1 MVGKDE
7 STYNCPKNFLILE
20 GVIMQTVAGVFI
32 SRADAERAVQKLR
45 SMGLGDDKINLLTPG
60 SMEKEIAE
68 ANSVKTDDTE
78 QPGMGAALG
87 GVVGGAAGIAG
98 GYELGALAGALI
110 PGVGPVVALGIW
122 GATLLGLAGA
132 GAGAVAGAA
141 LEDATTTG
149 LPEDE
154 LFVYEDAL
162 RRGRSVVVA
171 LCEDDAT
178 AESVRELIKA
188 GGAETVDA
196 ARDKWWVGLRSAE
209 KEHYVKL
216 GMNFDREEKIYRQ
229 GFEAAL
235 HAKNRCKEYDQIA
248 SEMAN
253 RIEELQHHH
262 PGANAEEAYRRGYE
276 RGREYYQNFCDK
288 TKK

>member
-1 MVGKDE
+1 
-7 STYNCPKNFLILE
+7 
-20 GVIMQTVAGVFI
+20 
-32 SRADAERAVQKLR
+32 
-45 SMGLGDDKINLLTPG
+45 MGLGDDKINLLTPG
-60 SMEKEIAE
+60 SIEKEKVE
-68 ANSVKTDDTE
+68 AKSVKTDATE
-78 QPGMGAALG
+78 QPGMGAAFG

-98 GYELGALAGALI
+98 GYGVGALASAFI
-110 PGVGPVVALGIW
+110 PGVGPVVALGLW
-122 GATLLGLAGA
+122 GAALLGVAGA
-132 GAGAVAGAA
+132 GAGAAAGAA
-141 LEDATTTG
+141 LENATTTG

-178 AESVRELIKA
+178 AESARDLIKA
-188 GGAETVDA
+188 AGAETVDA

-216 GMNFDREEKIYRQ
+216 GMNFGREEKIYRQ

-235 HAKNRCKEYDQIA
+235 HSRYRCKEFDQIG

-253 RIEELQHHH
+253 RIEELHRRH
-262 PGANAEEAYRRGYE
+262 PGANVEEAYRRGYE
-276 RGREYYQNFCDK
+276 RGREYYQNLCNK